1 MAQDYLKYDRMVQ
14 DALLGV
20 ARSALAMVAE
30 HGLRGNHHLYIT
42 FRTHFPGVDVPEHL
56 RSKFAAEMTIVLQHQ
71 FYGLES
77 HEDRFEVTLSFN
89 KQLERL
95 VIPWAAV
102 TAFVDP
108 SVNFGLQFQVE
119 DVPMLPVAR
128 APEAEEEKP
137 AGKAP
142 ARAPRKSPAGKGK
155 EGAAADG
162 ERPSAEIVPAPSPE
176 GATVVSLDSFRK
188 K

>member
-1 MAQDYLKYDRMVQ
+1 MVQ

-20 ARSALAMVAE
+20 ARDALSQVGE

-71 FYGLES
+71 FFGLES
-77 HEDRFEVTLSFN
+77 HGDRFEVTLSFN

-95 VIPWAAV
+95 IVPWAAV

-119 DVPMLPVAR
+119 DVAMLPVAR
-128 APEAEEEKP
+128 PAEGSLAEGSQEP
-137 AGKAP
+137 AKQ
-142 ARAPRKSPAGKGK
+142 
-155 EGAAADG
+155 DG
-162 ERPSAEIVPAPSPE
+162 GEERPSAEIVPAPAPE